1 MEVIFEN
8 EHRQIMNVNVNI
20 HANIETLNY
29 LKWIIVIPVIIIS
42 TLLFCSSN
50 LGSPLPL

>member
-1 MEVIFEN
+1 
-8 EHRQIMNVNVNI
+8 MNVNINV
-20 HANIETLNY
+20 HANIEGLYY
-29 LKWIIVIPVIIIS
+29 LKWIILIPVILIS